1 MGVWLNHWRLTS
13 PSWHWKLII
22 AVPVK
27 LFPLEESQHSYCCIL
42 QSTWI
47 CIIYIICGEQS
58 FLGKRGYLLKVLKRS
73 MPSPDLWSSGV
84 WCLAQTWAGRTVSTF
99 WSLSISQP
107 SERGVRLSDVSVW
120 VTVVSCSR
128 LPMSCRIGGLH
139 TGEWSLVWPKGLWS
153 LHEASLSHSS
163 GDSWGLFSLFFWLS
177 HGFSEKEVNFWLM
190 EWDYPRIW
198 PSEAS
203 SHS

>member
-1 MGVWLNHWRLTS
+1 MLCSPFWFALNEICEENKWGL
-13 PSWHWKLII
+13 LIEVRCCLYI
-22 AVPVK
+22 TERFQEEKECLVK
-27 LFPLEESQHSYCCIL
+27 IL
-42 QSTWI
+42 K
-47 CIIYIICGEQS
+47 C
-58 FLGKRGYLLKVLKRS
+58 S
-73 MPSPDLWSSGV
+73 MPSSDLWSSGV
-84 WCLAQTWAGRTVSTF
+84 WGLAQTWAGRTVSTF

-107 SERGVRLSDVSVW
+107 SKQGVRLSDVSVW

-128 LPMSCRIGGLH
+128 LPTSCRIGGLH
-139 TGEWSLVWPKGLWS
+139 TGEWFLVWPKGLWS